1 MSATKI
7 ILNFEPDD
15 FPNFFEGWGD
25 DQFRIAL
32 RDGIRN
38 GVDRALKTTFGD
50 NIISSRIVDQMQVS
64 CLKNGVA
71 QSLTMKA
78 IVDLGGI
85 SVSSVK
91 AEIDFP
97 KGVLEQVPV
106 FDCEGGTRFSHW
118 LPHMDAAPIV
128 KIKPMKKWDRMI
140 VRFMQIDVPAVALP
154 IHHEMIAKCQC
165 TGETLKSVT
174 GPMLLFQCFVCGER
188 YICECFRGIAE
199 RKATRPNYQTSPFS
213 ELLGTTPYRADTCHL
228 CRGVPSTTGN
238 RQQGQSEVRAY
249 YWRYISDFATGKK
262 ISWRDAE
269 NLVRDRIGVPRIG
282 EGWLAEANLL
292 RVVQALYSQH
302 EVLHQASPDWLGRQ
316 RFDIFIPELSL
327 AIEYNGQQHYA
338 PIEHF
343 GGQRGFEATQ
353 QRDEDKRKKAA
364 EAGVT
369 LIEFRFDEDL
379 SPEHVFHRISAHL
392 DKRK

>member
-1 MSATKI
+1 MTKI
-7 ILNFEPDD
+7 VLSFEPDD
-15 FPNFFEGWGD
+15 FPNFLEGWGD
-25 DQFRIAL
+25 DQFEIAL

-38 GVDRALKTTFGD
+38 GVDRALRTTFGD
-50 NIISSRIVDQMQVS
+50 NIIRSKIADQMHVS
-64 CLKNGVA
+64 CLKNNVA
-71 QSLTMKA
+71 QSLTIKT
-78 IVDLGGI
+78 ILDLGGI

-91 AEIDFP
+91 AESDLP
-97 KGVLEQVPV
+97 KGVLEQVPE

-118 LPHMDAAPIV
+118 LSHIDTSPIV
-128 KIKPMKKWDRMI
+128 KIKSMKKWDRMT

-154 IHHEMIAKCQC
+154 IHHQMIAKCQC
-165 TGETLKSVT
+165 PGETLKPVT
-174 GPMLLFQCFVCGER
+174 GPMLHFQCFVCGQR

-199 RKATRPNYQTSPFS
+199 RKATRPNYDTSPFL
-213 ELLGTTPYRADTCHL
+213 ELLGATPYRSDTCHL

-238 RQQGQSEVRAY
+238 RQHGQSEVRAY
-249 YWRYISDFATGKK
+249 YWRYISDFATGRE
-262 ISWRDAE
+262 ISWREAE
-269 NLVRDRIGVPRIG
+269 NLVRDRLGVPKIG

-292 RVVQALYSQH
+292 RVVQALYPQH

-353 QRDEDKRKKAA
+353 KRDEEKRCKAA

-369 LIEFRFDEDL
+369 LIEFRYDENL
-379 SPEHVFHRISAHL
+379 SPEYVAERISAHR
-392 DKRK
+392 DETK

>member
-249 YWRYISDFATGKK
+249 YWRYISDFATGKE

-353 QRDEDKRKKAA
+353 QRDEDKRNKAA

>member
-1 MSATKI
+1 MTKI
-7 ILNFEPDD
+7 IVGFEPDD

-38 GVDRALKTTFGD
+38 GVDRALKHAFGD
-50 NIISSRIVDQMQVS
+50 NIISSRIADQMHVS
-64 CLKNGVA
+64 CLTNDIA
-71 QSLTMKA
+71 QPLTIKT
-78 IVDLGGI
+78 ILDRGGI
-85 SVSSVK
+85 SVSSMK
-91 AEIDFP
+91 AKFDFP
-97 KGVLEQVPV
+97 KGIIEQVPK
-106 FDCEGGTRFSHW
+106 FECEGGTGFSHW
-118 LPHMDAAPIV
+118 LSYVDPTPIV
-128 KIKPMKKWDRMI
+128 EIKSMKKWDRMN
-140 VRFMQIDVPAVALP
+140 VRFLQVDVPASALP
-154 IHHEMIAKCQC
+154 IRHEMVAKCQC
-165 TGETLKSVT
+165 PGDTLKPIA

-199 RKATRPNYQTSPFS
+199 KKANRPNYNTSPFV
-213 ELLGTTPYRADTCHL
+213 ELLASTPYRADTCHL

-238 RQQGQSEVRAY
+238 RQQGHSGVRAY
-249 YWRYISDFATGKK
+249 YWRYISDFATGTEMN
-262 ISWRDAE
+262 WREAE
-269 NLVRDRIGVPRIG
+269 NLVRHRLGVPRIG

-292 RVVQALYSQH
+292 RVVQALYPQY

-353 QRDEDKRKKAA
+353 QRDQEKRYKAD

-369 LIEFRFDEDL
+369 LIEFRYDENL
-379 SPEHVFHRISAHL
+379 SPKHVAQCISAHL
-392 DKRK
+392 DKMK